1 MRYCPDCDWMFP
13 SHRLAWSGQCDG
25 KLVWQGK
32 YRTQRNYWCLFHF
45 TVHTVCSTK
54 WDQTLL
60 LGPAWIDH
68 GTLELT
74 HKPGKYL
81 WQPHCRGVCSGG
93 CPGWDLDIFDHLVIW
108 WSSGTFFG
116 VELLHSLQLF
126 FPQSNWGL
134 SFTVPGVIIAGVG
147 FLLFLV
153 MVPRPQDLGFSD
165 EVGKCFKIYI
175 YADKYWNVTLFRMR
189 RMKTLRQTLFL
200 MRRMEIRKRSHQTVL
215 MLRCLLCCYW
225 PGQSHLR

>member
-93 CPGWDLDIFDHLVIW
+93 CWGPWYHWSFGDLVNIMDIFWCWILAFSTIVLSSVQLGPLIHSAWSHHCWCWISPFSGDGTQASRPWIFW
-108 WSSGTFFG
+108 WG
-116 VELLHSLQLF
+116 
-126 FPQSNWGL
+126 
-134 SFTVPGVIIAGVG
+134 
-147 FLLFLV
+147 
-153 MVPRPQDLGFSD
+153 
-165 EVGKCFKIYI
+165 GKVF
-175 YADKYWNVTLFRMR
+175 
-189 RMKTLRQTLFL
+189 
-200 MRRMEIRKRSHQTVL
+200 
-215 MLRCLLCCYW
+215 
-225 PGQSHLR
+225 